1 MANKI
6 IIQTN
11 SVDTNPEEI
20 KRIYNELGNDAIEKI
35 YPEID
40 ELNAQIYN
48 YSFLFLRKNY
58 QIMRKVINARQIRD
72 RIKQL
77 RRNVKNTA
85 KNPDKVDPEILEYFT
100 FFKNYM
106 QTISLTE
113 EITKELY
120 ENIMWYQRKMNQI
133 LDQTVQ
139 MTFVFE
145 DDATILFA
153 DSKDLLS
160 SFDKS
165 NIVFKYNINKYKG
178 LTDQEKKE
186 KNMIEYNANNLDYS
200 ALRSTYLEVIWR
212 WRHATYRK
220 TSGTLPGKLRVVL
233 YKINNKWHGV
243 FITAAG
249 DISQAY
255 AAYALNHIFAPFK
268 NKDLEHQVE
277 FFLFGEENGTNLYL
291 NQQRISQNNIKKWS
305 HGGVIGVDDEPGF
318 LAGDVSL
325 KNIEYGIKGIGSSS
339 LNLRQIFDFAEDV
352 VNKKGAFSKK
362 DVQDWK
368 KTAKDKTNTRNK
380 LYNKV
385 NQVLRNKI
393 KDALNLDADLQRLKA
408 DINNRSKS

>member
-20 KRIYNELGNDAIEKI
+20 KRICNELGNDAIEKI

-100 FFKNYM
+100 FLKNYM

-165 NIVFKYNINKYKG
+165 NLIFKYNITKYRN
-178 LTDQEKKE
+178 LTDQDKKE

-200 ALRSTYLEVIWR
+200 ALRNTYLEVIWR
-212 WRHATYRK
+212 YRNATYRK
-220 TSGTLPGKLRVVL
+220 TNGRSGNLKVVL
-233 YKINNKWHGV
+233 YKINDRWHGV
-243 FITAAG
+243 FISAGG

-255 AAYALNHIFAPFK
+255 AAYALNHIFTPFK
-268 NKDLEHQVE
+268 NKDLEQQVE
-277 FFLFGEENGTNLYL
+277 YFLFGEENGTRLYL

-305 HGGVIGVDDEPGF
+305 HGGVIGVDDESGF

-325 KNIEYGIKGIGSSS
+325 NNIEYGIKGIGASS
-339 LNLRQIFDFAEDV
+339 LGLRQIFEFAENV

-368 KTAKDKTNTRNK
+368 KTAKDNANTRNK

-393 KDALNLDADLQRLKA
+393 KDALDLDTDLQRLKA

>member
-20 KRIYNELGNDAIEKI
+20 KRICNELGNDAIEKI

-165 NIVFKYNINKYKG
+165 NLIFKYNITKYRN
-178 LTDQEKKE
+178 LTDQDKKE

-200 ALRSTYLEVIWR
+200 ALRNTYLEVIWR
-212 WRHATYRK
+212 YRNATYRK
-220 TSGTLPGKLRVVL
+220 TNGRSGNLKVVL
-233 YKINNKWHGV
+233 YKINDRWHGV
-243 FITAAG
+243 FISAGG

-255 AAYALNHIFAPFK
+255 AAYALNHIFTPFK
-268 NKDLEHQVE
+268 NKDLEQQVE
-277 FFLFGEENGTNLYL
+277 YFLFGEENGTRLYL

-305 HGGVIGVDDEPGF
+305 HGGVIGVDDESGF
-318 LAGDVSL
+318 LACDVSL
-325 KNIEYGIKGIGSSS
+325 NNIEYGIKGIGASS
-339 LNLRQIFDFAEDV
+339 LGLRQIFEFAENV

-368 KTAKDKTNTRNK
+368 KTAKDNANTRNK

-393 KDALNLDADLQRLKA
+393 KDALDLDTDLQRLKA